1 MMIYLDDSRA
11 DKALA
16 SMLEK
21 ADHKVLRPSQV
32 SLFGASDARHFKWAI
47 NNSHVV
53 LTADRVDFLELHEL
67 VLASGGEHPGVI
79 VVRYSDDPKKDMK
92 AKHIVNAVNKLAKS
106 GLSTA
111 NQYFVLNQW
120 R

>member
-1 MMIYLDDSRA
+1 MKIYLDDSRA

-16 SMLEK
+16 SMLKK
-21 ADHKVLRPSQV
+21 AGHKVLRPADV
-32 SLFGASDARHFKWAI
+32 GLFGASDPRHFQWAI
-47 NNSHVV
+47 NHDHLV

-67 VLASGGEHPGVI
+67 LLDSGGEHPGVM

-92 AKHIVNAVNKLAKS
+92 VAQIVRAVNNLAKS
-106 GLSTA
+106 GLSTV
-111 NQYFVLNQW
+111 NQFFVLNQW